1 MCHKLSQIG
10 YIHTGKTVC
19 IKEYKTQ
26 VPATKQPH
34 LALINEPS
42 PKLYKVDWLRIVYPL
57 GQLLTQYLLSQSSGT
72 SIIISIIL
80 NIDSFVN
87 YFYVWGAQDDILKS
101 FVVVRTNTQ
110 NIQYI

>member
-1 MCHKLSQIG
+1 M
-10 YIHTGKTVC
+10 C

-57 GQLLTQYLLSQSSGT
+57 GQLLTQYLLSQSLWEVFCTST

-101 FVVVRTNTQ
+101 FIVVRTNTQ